1 MTNKKSIFKSVA
13 VVTAFSVATRLFA
26 FLFKVFVSRQ
36 FGASVVGVYQMALSF
51 YFFASA
57 VALSGL
63 PTVISR
69 KIAEDEKTGGENVPS
84 LISTALVLSLSSVLP
99 ILSVIYPVAFLL
111 PSVFAD
117 ERVLP
122 LVVIMLPALLST
134 SIYNVIR
141 SWFWGKRSFLAF
153 SFTEMLEEVLRITFT
168 LIFSLGLIAAV
179 TPLKGL
185 AVGFLVSDI
194 ACAVVL
200 FILFLIK
207 KGKFGRIKDIPAV
220 LKPSLPITAM
230 RVFGGVIGAFT
241 AIVIPVLLIKYGMEK
256 SDASA
261 TFGRVT
267 GMAMPLLMAPTT
279 LTGALSVVL
288 IPEIATIKHDDK
300 SAMSARI
307 DGSINFAIII
317 AALFTILY
325 IPLGKEIT
333 TFVFK
338 DEFSGVYLS
347 NVALMLYPLGLNQIS
362 TSILNSMGLEKK
374 SFFNY
379 AVGAAILMIL
389 TLALPKYVGIYAV
402 AIGGAAG
409 SVISSFLN
417 LNALNKKARILD
429 NPKKTALAILLSFP
443 LVALTCLL
451 KNLLFFKIPPFFAIA
466 ISGGIP
472 MILYLAACVAFRI
485 FDVTRFYKTTRKKS
499 LKKRD
504 KSKK

>member
-207 KGKFGRIKDIPAV
+207 KGKFGRIKDVPAV

-230 RVFGGVIGAFT
+230 RVFGGVIGAFDCAENKIT
-241 AIVIPVLLIKYGMEK
+241 ENAEVLLCDDI
-256 SDASA
+256 S
-261 TFGRVT
+261 T
-267 GMAMPLLMAPTT
+267 
-279 LTGALSVVL
+279 TGATLNECAKL
-288 IPEIATIKHDDK
+288 LLLRGADK
-300 SAMSARI
+300 
-307 DGSINFAIII
+307 
-317 AALFTILY
+317 
-325 IPLGKEIT
+325 
-333 TFVFK
+333 
-338 DEFSGVYLS
+338 VYCVS
-347 NVALMLYPLGLNQIS
+347 
-362 TSILNSMGLEKK
+362 
-374 SFFNY
+374 
-379 AVGAAILMIL
+379 AAI
-389 TLALPKYVGIYAV
+389 T
-402 AIGGAAG
+402 
-409 SVISSFLN
+409 
-417 LNALNKKARILD
+417 KKED
-429 NPKKTALAILLSFP
+429 GKCSDQTSE
-443 LVALTCLL
+443 
-451 KNLLFFKIPPFFAIA
+451 
-466 ISGGIP
+466 
-472 MILYLAACVAFRI
+472 
-485 FDVTRFYKTTRKKS
+485 
-499 LKKRD
+499 
-504 KSKK
+504 